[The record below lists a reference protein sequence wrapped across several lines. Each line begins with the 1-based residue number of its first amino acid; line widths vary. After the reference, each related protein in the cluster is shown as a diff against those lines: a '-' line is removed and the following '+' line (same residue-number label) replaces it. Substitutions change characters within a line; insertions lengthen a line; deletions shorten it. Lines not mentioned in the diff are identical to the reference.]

1 MKIAQNILNWRSKQP
16 RGAIMKPKAFANL
29 AALKGTKLAGF
40 QYWQN
45 VKNKYTKALKGIT
58 K

>member
-1 MKIAQNILNWRSKQP
+1 MKIAAPVLKWRSKQP

-40 QYWQN
+40 KYWQQ
-45 VKNKYTKALKGIT
+45 VKSKYAQAMGGK
-58 K
+58 